1 MATTG
6 TTRPFEQ
13 LLTRRDDQA
22 RPRPKV
28 GAWVRSS
35 ESSESSSKVCQLE
48 KRQLEE
54 RRFASELSAQG
65 WELLQ
70 SCKLASFTLQT
81 NKLAKLR
88 VRHRV
93 QRAYELPAWD
103 QDMLLVGFT
112 VARAGKR
119 INGNAVSQARP
130 RVR

>member
-35 ESSESSSKVCQLE
+35 ESSSKVCQLE

-54 RRFASELSAQG
+54 RRFASELSAQA

-70 SCKLASFTLQT
+70 SCKLASFTLRT
-81 NKLAKLR
+81 NELAKLR

-112 VARAGKR
+112 VARAGKH
-119 INGNAVSQARP
+119 INGNAVSQSRP